1 MKNILVIGGAGFIG
15 SNLTEKLG
23 LTNKYNVT
31 VLLRK
36 TSDPKFLKSKDIR
49 LCYGDM
55 LDKDSL
61 KSACAGVD
69 TVFCLVNVRPA
80 GKSPEE
86 YNKELFLLHTE
97 GTKNLLDACK
107 ANNVRR
113 LIYFSSVAAIGYK
126 KGINAYD
133 ENSETDP
140 IDAYGKAKL
149 EAEKIL
155 NDCIKKR
162 EMDVTILR
170 PPGVFGENGLG
181 SLAKIIF
188 FVKKGFVPILGN
200 GENKQSITYVGNVVN
215 EAIFLSDNANSFGK
229 TYITS
234 DDRPYS
240 VNELVDTVA
249 KTLNSNPFKLHIPVS
264 LLMLLVTIVN
274 LFGKAL
280 LKREVVNRESIVA
293 ISTERIFDGSR
304 IFREF
309 DYKQEYDLTTGVQQT
324 IGWREG
330 KNV

>member
-1 MKNILVIGGAGFIG
+1 MKNILIIGGAGFIG
-15 SNLTEKLG
+15 SNLTRKLC
-23 LTNKYNVT
+23 LTDKYNVS

-36 TSDPKFLKSKDIR
+36 TSDTKFLKSKNIKFI
-49 LCYGDM
+49 YGDM
-55 LDKDSL
+55 LDNDSL
-61 KSACAGVD
+61 KKACSGIE
-69 TVFCLVNVRPA
+69 TVFCLVNVKPG

-86 YNKELFLLHTE
+86 YNRELLLLHTE
-97 GTKNLLDACK
+97 GTKNLLNACK

-126 KGINAYD
+126 NEISIYD
-133 ENSETDP
+133 ENSETNP
-140 IDAYGKAKL
+140 IDAYGKTKL

-162 EMDVTILR
+162 ELDITILR

-188 FVKKGFVPILGN
+188 FIKKGFVPILGN
-200 GENKQSITYVGNVVN
+200 GENKQSITYVGNIVN

-229 TYITS
+229 TYIVS

-240 VNELVDTVA
+240 VNELVDAAA
-249 KTLNSNPFKLHIPVS
+249 KTLNSNPFKLRIPVS
-264 LLMLLVTIVN
+264 LIMFLVTIVN

-280 LKREVVNRESIVA
+280 LRRELVNRESIVA
-293 ISTERIFDGSR
+293 ISTERIFDGSK
-304 IFREF
+304 IFKELGYR
-309 DYKQEYDLTTGVQQT
+309 QEYDLITGIKRT
-324 IGWREG
+324 IEWHEG

>member
-1 MKNILVIGGAGFIG
+1 MKDILVIGGAGFIG
-15 SNLTEKLG
+15 SNLTRKLC
-23 LTNKYNVT
+23 LTDKYNVS

-36 TSDPKFLKSKDIR
+36 TSDTKFLKSKNIK
-49 LCYGDM
+49 LIYGDM
-55 LDKDSL
+55 LDNDSL
-61 KSACAGVD
+61 KKACSGID
-69 TVFCLVNVRPA
+69 TIFCLVNVKSG
-80 GKSPEE
+80 GKNTEE
-86 YNKELFLLHTE
+86 YNRELFLLHTE

-107 ANNVRR
+107 ANNISRI
-113 LIYFSSVAAIGYK
+113 IYFSSVAAIGYK
-126 KGINAYD
+126 NGISTYD
-133 ENSETDP
+133 ENSETNP
-140 IDAYGKAKL
+140 IDAYGKAKH

-155 NDCIKKR
+155 NECIKRR

-181 SLAKIIF
+181 SLAKILF

-264 LLMLLVTIVN
+264 LVMLLVTIVN

-280 LKREVVNRESIVA
+280 LKRELVNRESIVA
-293 ISTERIFDGSR
+293 ISSERIFDGSR

-309 DYKQEYDLTTGVQQT
+309 DYKQEYDLIAGVQRT
-324 IGWREG
+324 IEWHEG